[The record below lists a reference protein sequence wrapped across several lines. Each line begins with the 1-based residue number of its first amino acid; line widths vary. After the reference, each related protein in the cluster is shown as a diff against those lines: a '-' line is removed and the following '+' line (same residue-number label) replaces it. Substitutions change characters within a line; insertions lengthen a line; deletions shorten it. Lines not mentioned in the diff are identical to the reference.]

1 MKDTLLKLLRV
12 DSNVV
17 LQWTIGGSLIGT
29 LLYIALKSVVLPKFL
44 LGGMLTIQINLP
56 IIIITAVAAFCG
68 PLAGFTV
75 GFFGSISTD
84 LLFSGQIIAF
94 GGINIVFGLIGFIV
108 GIPTYSRF
116 TDGKNLAKFI
126 LLSLLAFMI
135 AIILYLV
142 VLIGIAAQSFEGTL
156 LYNFLPFFSTSFISL
171 ILVAPSIVW
180 IADHL
185 IHYGKNLWK
194 SRLEGS

>member
-1 MKDTLLKLLRV
+1 MKDKVLSLLRV
-12 DSNVV
+12 DSNEV

-29 LLYIALKSVVLPKFL
+29 LLYIALNSVVLPKFL
-44 LGGMLTIQINLP
+44 LGGMLTIQIDLP
-56 IIIITAVAAFCG
+56 IIIITSIAAFCG

-75 GFFGSISTD
+75 GFFGSLSSD

-94 GGINIVFGLIGFIV
+94 GGINIVFGLIGLVV

-135 AIILYLV
+135 AIILYLI